1 MAEGGA
7 VTGSIRAD
15 AATVATVADILRR
28 AAAAHVLPEY
38 AGGRGTAATAKA
50 CGGLV
55 TEVDHAMQAAIQ
67 ADLAAAFPDAG
78 LLGEEMEPAEHRRAL
93 AGAETGLWC
102 LDPLDGTS
110 NFAVGIP
117 IFGVSVALLVGGE
130 AVLGVVFDPVRD
142 ELFSAVRGGG
152 AWLNGEPIAMR
163 SPRPLRRS
171 VGIIDFKRLPRAVA
185 RHLAGEQPFH
195 AQRNFGSSVLEWCWL
210 ACGRV
215 DFYLHGGQNL
225 WDFAAGSLI
234 AAEAGADVATMDGE
248 PMFAGDILRRSVLAV
263 ADPGLR
269 TELAPHL
276 CPGGDEAEMEG

>member
-1 MAEGGA
+1 VAEI
-7 VTGSIRAD
+7 V
-15 AATVATVADILRR
+15 RR
-28 AAAAHVLPEY
+28 ATAAHITPEF

-67 ADLAAAFPDAG
+67 TDLASAFPELG
-78 LLGEEMEPAEHRRAL
+78 LLGEEMEADEHRRAL
-93 AGAETGLWC
+93 AGGEAGVWC
-102 LDPLDGTS
+102 VDPLDGTS

-130 AVLGVVFDPVRD
+130 AVLGLVYDPMRD

-152 AWLNGEPIAMR
+152 AQLNGEAISVR
-163 SPRPLRRS
+163 RCRDLGRS

-185 RHLAGEQPFH
+185 RRLAGAQPFH
-195 AQRNFGSSVLEWCWL
+195 SQRNFGSSVLEWCWL

-248 PMFAGDILRRSVLAV
+248 PMFTGDILRRSVLAV

-269 TELAPHL
+269 SELAPHL
-276 CPGGDEAEMEG
+276 CPGDDEAEMEG

>member
-1 MAEGGA
+1 MTATI
-7 VTGSIRAD
+7 VAD
-15 AATVATVADILRR
+15 ATTADRVAEILRR
-28 AAAAHVLPEY
+28 AASDHVLPEF

-55 TEVDHAMQAAIQ
+55 TEVDTAMQAAIQ
-67 ADLAAAFPDAG
+67 RELAQAFPEVG
-78 LLGEEMEPAEHRRAL
+78 LLGEEMEPSEHRRAL

-102 LDPLDGTS
+102 VDPLDGTS

-117 IFGVSVALLVGGE
+117 VFGVSVALLMGGE
-130 AVLGVVFDPVRD
+130 AVLGVIHDPVRD
-142 ELFSAVRGGG
+142 ELFSAVRGEG
-152 AWLNGEPIAMR
+152 AFLNGEPIGVRPGR
-163 SPRPLRRS
+163 SLSRS
-171 VGIIDFKRLPRAVA
+171 VGLIDFKRLPRHVA
-185 RHLAGEQPFH
+185 RRLAGDQPFH
-195 AQRNFGSSVLEWCWL
+195 SQRNFGSSVLEWCWL

-248 PMFAGDILRRSVLAV
+248 PLFAGDILRRSVLAV

-269 TELAPHL
+269 ADLAPHL
-276 CPGGDEAEMEG
+276 CPGDDEAQMEG